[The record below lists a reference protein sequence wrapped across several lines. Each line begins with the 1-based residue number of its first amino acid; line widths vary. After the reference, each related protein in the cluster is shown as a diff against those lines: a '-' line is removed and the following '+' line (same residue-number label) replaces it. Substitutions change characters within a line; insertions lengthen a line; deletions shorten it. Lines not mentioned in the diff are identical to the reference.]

1 MTDFPP
7 AADADRIAHWPVIDE
22 DGRRVG
28 VIVALYADVAS
39 DSLQWAGVDS
49 GVAGRRRHLV
59 PLAGAFEGDGFL
71 QVGYAKERIERS
83 PVPEDNAEIAHN
95 IEETLYHHYGLPWLD
110 EQVGEGHEP
119 EGAGDVARKVL
130 VRRPSL
136 LERFGFA

>member
-1 MTDFPP
+1 MPDFLP
-7 AADADRIAHWPVIDE
+7 AGDADRIAHWPVVDE

-28 VIVALYADVAS
+28 VIVALYADT
-39 DSLQWAGVDS
+39 DEGTLQWAGVDS

-83 PVPEDNAEIAHN
+83 PVPDDTAELGHEV
-95 IEETLYHHYGLPWLD
+95 EEALYEHFGLPWVD
-110 EQVGEGHEP
+110 EQLGRGHEP
-119 EGAGDVARKVL
+119 AEAAESVRKIL

-136 LERFGFA
+136 LERFGYA